1 MVFPNKKPGIG
12 IEIGIGRPKD
22 APAPPKGMK
31 GIPGG
36 DEPDEPEAVDN
47 PEEEESEEDPTECLK
62 RVESKLDLIMHAMG
76 LDGQQGGE
84 EDEGS
89 GEMPDDGGGNGAMA

>member
-1 MVFPNKKPGIG
+1 MAFPNKKPVG
-12 IEIGIGRPKD
+12 IEIAIGRPKD

-31 GIPGG
+31 GVPGG

-47 PEEEESEEDPTECLK
+47 PEEEDSEEDPTECLR
-62 RVESKLDLIMHAMG
+62 RVESKLDLIMQAMG

-84 EDEGS
+84 EKMPEGE
-89 GEMPDDGGGNGAMA
+89 GDQGAMA